1 MFKSVSLNQL
11 MAVCNLL
18 SICMHEIY
26 SCEYGMSVTIQ
37 RILFM
42 RKVLRMKFSLHHFI
56 AVENGDAGQYYSRNE
71 AEEAMVCP
79 IQNKLARVFADALA
93 HINFKLFENKR
104 KEQSD
109 SRRRQ

>member
-1 MFKSVSLNQL
+1 
-11 MAVCNLL
+11 
-18 SICMHEIY
+18 
-26 SCEYGMSVTIQ
+26 
-37 RILFM
+37 
-42 RKVLRMKFSLHHFI
+42 MKFSLHHFI

-109 SRRRQ
+109 SRRRQWLMTLVTIPGCATDAGLAII